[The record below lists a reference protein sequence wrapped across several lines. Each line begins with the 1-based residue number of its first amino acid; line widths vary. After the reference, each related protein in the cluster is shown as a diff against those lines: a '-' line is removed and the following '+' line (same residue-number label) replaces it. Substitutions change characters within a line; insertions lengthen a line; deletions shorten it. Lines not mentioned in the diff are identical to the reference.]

1 MLYPNWNSW
10 SGRSVPTVLVGSP
23 YPSGFSPP
31 FETRRP
37 LHQFYYSVV
46 PEDLTSLAQVTSRL
60 SGSPE
65 LGCSKEKGRLSCVSK
80 YVSQIHSGVDVSRS
94 DVSTP
99 CMSSVGT
106 YHRSGK
112 TRLFTLLM
120 HLLRGLSPN
129 QTYCIHQTSPRQRSS
144 TTSLATRT
152 MYLLCS
158 KCAHSSPNHGS
169 GGLEDTSSLMSSPAP
184 SDHVLSRHG

>member
-80 YVSQIHSGVDVSRS
+80 YVSQIHSEVDVSRS

-106 YHRSGK
+106 CHRSGK

-120 HLLRGLSPN
+120 QLLRGLSPN
-129 QTYCIHQTSPRQRSS
+129 QTLYPPNFTPLEVLDHIVSHPHDVPTLLKMC
-144 TTSLATRT
+144 SLVSKSWVWRTRR
-152 MYLLCS
+152 
-158 KCAHSSPNHGS
+158 
-169 GGLEDTSSLMSSPAP
+169 
-184 SDHVLSRHG
+184 HVFADV